1 MAKDKS
7 RHQVMVGISIV
18 NGLPRIRPLTAKEQ
32 KRFLK
37 THPNVRLPTFSPE
50 EVIKGLELAMLPP
63 SPFAENQLT
72 DPSTISIVND
82 PSVK

>member
-18 NGLPRIRPLTAKEQ
+18 NGLPRIRPLTAREQ
-32 KRFLK
+32 EQFLMA
-37 THPNVRLPTFSPE
+37 HPNVQLPTFSPQ

-72 DPSTISIVND
+72 DPSMLSIV
-82 PSVK
+82 PSAR